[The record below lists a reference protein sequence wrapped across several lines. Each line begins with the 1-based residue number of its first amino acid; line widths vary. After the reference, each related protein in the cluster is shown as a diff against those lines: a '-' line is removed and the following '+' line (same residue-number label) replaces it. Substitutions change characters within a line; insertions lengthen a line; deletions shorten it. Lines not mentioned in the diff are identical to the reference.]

1 MVGSDHSQRVLQV
14 QWLLAVVTIS
24 LGCLLLPSLP
34 RLVASLLVATALLA
48 LVRAMYLLRRE
59 SLSQAKRSALD
70 NDLQTAHWRQ
80 SERRFRALLESLPK
94 VAVQGYDRERNVIYW
109 NEASTQLY
117 GYTSEQAIG
126 RHLEDLLIPE
136 RMRDDVI
143 KAHSTWI
150 REGRE
155 IPASELELEHKS
167 GAPVSVFSHHV
178 MLGEKSN
185 DPLLFC
191 VDIDLSDQKRAR
203 RDLDFLT
210 HFDALTHLPNRRTFE
225 AELAEC
231 LDECQRH
238 GDNLAVVFLDLDQFA
253 EINDTQG
260 YAQGDALL
268 TLVSRRLLCHQ
279 RSSDLIARFGSDEFV
294 MAFPRVNVDHDAL
307 SLVNKL
313 LDDFSQP
320 FMLADKETHVTASLG
335 ISLFPDNGMTA
346 SELIRNADVAKH
358 RAKQAG
364 RGSYWFF
371 NQQFHDELIRQHQLE
386 ERLQNALRDGELVL
400 HYQPQVAARSGRIES
415 LEALLRWFPRD
426 GEAISPAEFV
436 PVAERSNLIH
446 RLGEWVINE
455 ACRQQAM
462 WKAVGL
468 GDCRVDIN
476 LSGKQI
482 ADHRV
487 LLSLETCMAQYRL
500 TPRDIGIELT
510 ENVLIQ
516 AGDKTLEG
524 LRRLYHLGMKIAID
538 DFGTGYSSLS
548 YLKLFPVTSIKID
561 RSFVRDAPTDT
572 SDRAIMEAT
581 VFIGHRL
588 GLEVVA
594 EGVEN
599 EDQLELV
606 REMGCD
612 LIQGYYFFKPMNSD
626 DITKVL
632 CASVDANFRPPS

>member
-1 MVGSDHSQRVLQV
+1 MVDSDHFQRVSQARM
-14 QWLLAVVTIS
+14 LLAVIAIS
-24 LGCLLLPSLP
+24 LVCLLLPGLP
-34 RLVASLLVATALLA
+34 RLVISLLAATALLA
-48 LVRAMYLLRRE
+48 LVRVGYLLRWQ
-59 SLSQAKRSALD
+59 STGQAKILTLD
-70 NDLQTAHWRQ
+70 NELQAAHWRQ
-80 SERRFRALLESLPK
+80 SERRFRALLESLPR
-94 VAVQGYDRERNVIYW
+94 VAVQGYDSQRKVIYW

-117 GYTSEQAIG
+117 GYTSEEAIG
-126 RHLEDLLIPE
+126 RNLEDLLIPE
-136 RMRDDVI
+136 PMRDDVI
-143 KAHSTWI
+143 NAHTAWI

-155 IPASELELEHKS
+155 IPASELELRNKS
-167 GAPVSVFSHHV
+167 GAPVAVFSHHV
-178 MLGEKSN
+178 MLGEQSS

-191 VDIDLSDQKRAR
+191 VDVDLSDQKQAR
-203 RDLDFLT
+203 RDLDFMT

-225 AELAEC
+225 SELAEC
-231 LDECQRH
+231 LIECQRH

-253 EINDTQG
+253 EINDAQG

-268 TLVSRRLLCHQ
+268 TLVARRLLCHQ

-294 MAFPRVNVDHDAL
+294 MAFPRVNVNHEAL

-320 FMLADKETHVTASLG
+320 FMLAGKETHVTASLG
-335 ISLFPDNGMTA
+335 ISLFPDNGTTA

-371 NQQFHDELIRQHQLE
+371 NQQFHDELIHQHQLA
-386 ERLQNALRDGELVL
+386 ERLQNALRDGELAL
-400 HYQPQVAARSGRIES
+400 HYQPQVATRSGRIES

-426 GEAISPAEFV
+426 GEAISPAEFIA
-436 PVAERSNLIH
+436 VAERSNLIH

-468 GDCRVDIN
+468 GDCRIDIN

-487 LLSLETCMAQYRL
+487 FLSLESRMAEYRL

-516 AGDKTLEG
+516 ADDKTLEG
-524 LRRLYHLGMKIAID
+524 LRRLYHQGMKIAID

-612 LIQGYYFFKPMNSD
+612 LIQGYYFFRPMSSD
-626 DITKVL
+626 DITKLLRTSEKGNV
-632 CASVDANFRPPS
+632 RPSN